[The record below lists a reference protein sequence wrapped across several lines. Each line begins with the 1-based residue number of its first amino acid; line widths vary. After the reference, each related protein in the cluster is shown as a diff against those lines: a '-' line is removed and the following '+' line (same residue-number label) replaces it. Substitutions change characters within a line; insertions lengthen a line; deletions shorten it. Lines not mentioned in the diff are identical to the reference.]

1 MPDPKQLQEQ
11 QSSPMSTSTPTFHE
25 EPAEQGK
32 YSSSQRT
39 LVENESAEEGDYPLS
54 QLDSSEDDGERPTL
68 PHVRPASCKV
78 ELPAQVQQ
86 YHSLKSTKKIILIFK
101 EWLLE
106 ISLLVFSIL
115 LFATIVLLLKKYD
128 HQPMPSWSFHLN
140 VNSMVAI
147 LSTFL
152 RSSLVMIT
160 AQGL

>member
-25 EPAEQGK
+25 EPAEQDK
-32 YSSSQRT
+32 YSSSQHT
-39 LVENESAEEGDYPLS
+39 LVDNESAEQGDYPLS
-54 QLDSSEDDGERPTL
+54 QLDSSENDGERPPL

-78 ELPAQVQQ
+78 ELPVKQQ
-86 YHSLKSTKKIILIFK
+86 HHSLKSTKILIFIFK

-115 LFATIVLLLKKYD
+115 LFTAIVLLLKKYD
-128 HQPMPSWSFHLN
+128 HQPMPFWSFHLN

>member
-11 QSSPMSTSTPTFHE
+11 QSSPISASTPTFPE
-25 EPAEQGK
+25 EPAEQDK
-32 YSSSQRT
+32 YSSSQCT
-39 LVENESAEEGDYPLS
+39 LVDNESAEQGDYPLS
-54 QLDSSEDDGERPTL
+54 QLDSRENNGERPSL
-68 PHVRPASCKV
+68 PHIRPASCKV
-78 ELPAQVQQ
+78 ELPAQQQ
-86 YHSLKSTKKIILIFK
+86 YHSLKSTKESIFR

-140 VNSMVAI
+140 VNSMVSI

-152 RSSLVMIT
+152 RSSLFMIT